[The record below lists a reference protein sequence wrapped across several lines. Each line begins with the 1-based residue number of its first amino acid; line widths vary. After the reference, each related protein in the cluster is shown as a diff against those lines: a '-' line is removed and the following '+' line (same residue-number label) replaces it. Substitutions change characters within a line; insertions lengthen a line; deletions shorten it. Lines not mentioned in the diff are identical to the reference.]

1 VLAKKIEGN
10 LLLKQSKMQSKIY
23 MKHISPND
31 FIKKAVITLLIL
43 QVICQSYGQSKDST
57 RIAAPII
64 FSGTI
69 TATNNGIS
77 LLPNFS
83 LNKPALLFD
92 LSMAK
97 GRVSFDPMFRFA
109 MEGKPWTFVFWGRYK
124 LINKKNFS
132 MGIGAHPSFVF
143 KTITVASNGT
153 SNEYLT
159 TQRYLA
165 WEASPTFYV
174 NKNINVGIYYLGS
187 HGLTNDLTQYTT
199 FIAAK
204 STFSNI
210 NISDKLRLAI
220 SPQFY
225 YLKQD
230 EKDGIYVTGTV
241 ALSKKNSPFSISSIV
256 SKSIQTEIAGKDF
269 VWNIALNYYFK
280 Q

>member
-1 VLAKKIEGN
+1 
-10 LLLKQSKMQSKIY
+10 MQFKIY
-23 MKHISPND
+23 MKHNSPKD
-31 FIKKAVITLLIL
+31 FIKRAVITLLIL
-43 QVICQSYGQSKDST
+43 QVVFLSYGQSKDST
-57 RIAAPII
+57 RIASPII

-92 LSMAK
+92 LSLAK
-97 GRVSFDPMFRFA
+97 RRISFDPMFRFA

-153 SNEYLT
+153 STEYLT
-159 TQRYLA
+159 AQRYLA
-165 WEASPTFYV
+165 WEASPTFYI

-187 HGLTNDLTQYTT
+187 HGLTSDLTQYTT
-199 FIAAK
+199 FITAK

-210 NISDKLRLAI
+210 NISDKLKLAI

-241 ALSKKNSPFSISSIV
+241 ALSKANSPFSISSIV
-256 SKSIQTEIAGKDF
+256 SRSIQTEIAGKDL